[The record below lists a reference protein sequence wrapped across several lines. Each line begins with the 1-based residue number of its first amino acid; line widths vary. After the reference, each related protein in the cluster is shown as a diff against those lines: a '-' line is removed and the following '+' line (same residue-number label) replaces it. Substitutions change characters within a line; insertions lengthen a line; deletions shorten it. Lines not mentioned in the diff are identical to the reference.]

1 MRLLDEFGQPALR
14 RQWDIVLAQ
23 GKLPHAILMYG
34 EPGSGILPGA
44 ISLANDILCTSPQK
58 GKACRVCPSCHRA
71 QKLIHPDL
79 HFLIPLAGA
88 KSLSTEYYTEW
99 REAITTNPWLNVFQ
113 WTQFSDVEGKQ
124 VDIHKE
130 DVQQTTT
137 TLSLHSF
144 EGGNKVLIIWMSQF
158 LAKEGNRLLKLIEEP
173 PDDTYFILVTNQR
186 EQILPT
192 IRSRCMQIFFP
203 PIADHQ
209 ISRMLAEEYGIDEK
223 ITERIS
229 SQAVNDMNKALA
241 LAQNSM
247 LNFKDELISWFRTI
261 LGRKGNEIAAW
272 SSKMAGQEKEEQ
284 KQFLLFAISSV
295 REILRE
301 KTDSSLHAHPSGG
314 REMFRYMNENFN
326 PEVWQQIVQEMQTG
340 HEKLSR
346 NANTKILWLFLSM
359 TLKNQLTAYRL
370 QHINP

>member
-14 RQWDIVLAQ
+14 RQWDIVLEQ

-44 ISLANDILCTSPQK
+44 LSLANDILCTSPQK
-58 GKACRVCPSCHRA
+58 GKACRVCPSCNRT

-88 KSLSTEYYTEW
+88 KSLSTEYLTEW
-99 REAITTNPWLNVFQ
+99 REAIATNPWLNVFQ

-130 DVQQTTT
+130 DVQQTTS
-137 TLSLHSF
+137 TLSLQSY

-173 PDDTYFILVTNQR
+173 PDDTYFILITNQR

-247 LNFKDELISWFRTI
+247 LNFKDELITWFRTI
-261 LGRKGNEIAAW
+261 LGRKGNEMATW
-272 SSKMAGQEKEEQ
+272 STKMAGQEKEEQ

-301 KTDSSLHAHPSGG
+301 KTDSSLHTASSG

-326 PEVWQQIVQEMQTG
+326 PEVWQRIVQEMQTG
-340 HEKLSR
+340 YEKLSR
-346 NANTKILWLFLSM
+346 NANTKILWLFLTM
-359 TLKNQLTAYRL
+359 TLKNQLMAYRL